1 MTAESL
7 AADLAGKPD
16 ALAALARRFPRWDP
30 YAALPALL
38 DDEPASVRFL
48 ALGPARR
55 ACEVAAARLRRAG
68 IGASADPSTSVEE
81 PPAGAETLVVAVT
94 LGDGQRELS
103 TVLDRYVGR
112 SPVVVLAPD
121 ADTVVARYA
130 DLLVPLHAGTEAS
143 GLGCRAYQHAL
154 ALLLL
159 LGHRLGAPVGGSG
172 NFPGLLLRA
181 ANAVGTLLDQAP
193 EWVPE
198 ATRVLDSPS
207 AVHLVAP
214 AERIASA
221 GQGVQV
227 LRRGPVR
234 PAYEAE
240 TGEWSHTDRHLA
252 AVTDYRALLFA
263 GSLYDQRFAEH
274 LTQLRGAF
282 VAVGATPDRERVPGA
297 ALTLRYP
304 GDGDPDVR
312 LLTEPVVAEL
322 LAAHW
327 WGRTSSGG

>member
-1 MTAESL
+1 MTSESL
-7 AADLAGKPD
+7 TADLAGKPD
-16 ALAALARRFPRWDP
+16 ALTALARRFPRWDP

-48 ALGPARR
+48 GLGPARR

-68 IGASADPSTSVEE
+68 VGATADSSTSGEE
-81 PPAGAETLVVAVT
+81 PPTDAETLVVAVT
-94 LGDGQRELS
+94 LGEGQRELS

-112 SPVVVLAPD
+112 SPVVVLAPHPD
-121 ADTVVARYA
+121 VVVARYA
-130 DLLVPLHAGTEAS
+130 DLLVPLHSGEEEA

-172 NFPGLLLRA
+172 NFPGLLMRA
-181 ANAVGTLLDQAP
+181 ANAARTLLDEAA
-193 EWVPE
+193 EWVPK
-198 ATRVLDSPS
+198 AARVLDSP
-207 AVHLVAP
+207 AGVHLVAP
-214 AERIASA
+214 AERLASA

-227 LRRGPVR
+227 LRRGPIR
-234 PAYEAE
+234 LAHAAE

-263 GSLYDQRFAEH
+263 GSSYDQRFAEH
-274 LTQLRGAF
+274 LGQLRGTF
-282 VAVGATPDRERVPGA
+282 VAVGATPGRERVPGA

-304 GDGDPDVR
+304 GDGDPDVS
-312 LLTEPVVAEL
+312 LLTEPLAAEL

-327 WGRTSSGG
+327 WSISDR

>member
-1 MTAESL
+1 MTSESL
-7 AADLAGKPD
+7 TADLAGKPD
-16 ALAALARRFPRWDP
+16 ALTALARRFPRWDP

-48 ALGPARR
+48 GLGPARR

-68 IGASADPSTSVEE
+68 VGATADSSTSGEE

-94 LGDGQRELS
+94 LGDGQRELG

-121 ADTVVARYA
+121 TDAVVARYA
-130 DLLVPLHAGTEAS
+130 DLLVPLHSGREEA

-159 LGHRLGAPVGGSG
+159 LGNRLGAPVGGSG
-172 NFPGLLLRA
+172 NFPGLLMRV
-181 ANAVGTLLDQAP
+181 ANAARTLLDKAA

-198 ATRVLDSPS
+198 AARVLDSP
-207 AVHLVAP
+207 AGVHLVAP
-214 AERIASA
+214 TERLASA

-227 LRRGPVR
+227 LRRGPIRV
-234 PAYEAE
+234 AHTAE

-263 GSLYDQRFAEH
+263 GSSYDQRFAEH
-274 LTQLRGAF
+274 LGQLRGAF
-282 VAVGATPDRERVPGA
+282 VAVGATPDRERVSGA

-304 GDGDPDVR
+304 GDGDPDVS
-312 LLTEPVVAEL
+312 LLTEPLVAEL

-327 WGRTSSGG
+327 WGLSDR

>member
-1 MTAESL
+1 MTADSL

-16 ALAALARRFPRWDP
+16 ALSALARRFPRWDP

-38 DDEPASVRFL
+38 DEEPAAVRFL

-55 ACEVAAARLRRAG
+55 ACEVAATRLRRAG
-68 IGASADPSTSVEE
+68 IGASADPSTSAEA

-94 LGDGQRELS
+94 LGDGQRELC

-121 ADTVVARYA
+121 ADAVVARYA
-130 DLLVPLHAGTEAS
+130 DLLVPLHTGEVRTGT
-143 GLGCRAYQHAL
+143 GCRAYQHAL

-172 NFPGLLLRA
+172 NFPGLLLRVA
-181 ANAVGTLLDQAP
+181 HAVGSLLERAP
-193 EWVPE
+193 QWVPE
-198 ATRVLDSPS
+198 TARVLDSPTG
-207 AVHLVAP
+207 VHLVAP
-214 AERIASA
+214 AERTASA
-221 GQGVQV
+221 AQGVQV

-252 AVTDYRALLFA
+252 AVTDYKALLFA
-263 GSLYDQRFAEH
+263 GSSYDQRFAEH
-274 LTQLRGAF
+274 LGQLRGTF
-282 VAVGATPDRERVPGA
+282 VAVGSTPDRERVPGA
-297 ALTLRYP
+297 AATLRYP
-304 GDGDPDVR
+304 GDTDPDVS

-327 WGRTSSGG
+327 WAHAGD